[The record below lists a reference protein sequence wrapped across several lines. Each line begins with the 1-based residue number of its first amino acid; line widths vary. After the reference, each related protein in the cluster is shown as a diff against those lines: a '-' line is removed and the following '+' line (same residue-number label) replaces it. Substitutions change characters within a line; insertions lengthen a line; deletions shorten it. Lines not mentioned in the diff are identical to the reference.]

1 MGLGMRAGIRLD
13 KAAGTLATCGIALVS
28 AGSTIFLSS
37 LMPEFELFVVMAFA
51 LYPFLTSLAFHAVIN
66 ECYKYYPKLKLFIN
80 GVIIVG
86 TGFGHIFFGM
96 LND

>member
-1 MGLGMRAGIRLD
+1 MWGNFSTAKRRDASFRAYLRIYP
-13 KAAGTLATCGIALVS
+13 V
-28 AGSTIFLSS
+28 
-37 LMPEFELFVVMAFA
+37 FVLLAFA
-51 LYPFLTSLAFHAVIN
+51 LYPFSTSLAFHAVIN

>member
-1 MGLGMRAGIRLD
+1 
-13 KAAGTLATCGIALVS
+13 
-28 AGSTIFLSS
+28 
-37 LMPEFELFVVMAFA
+37 MPEFELFVVMAFA

>member
-1 MGLGMRAGIRLD
+1 ML
-13 KAAGTLATCGIALVS
+13 
-28 AGSTIFLSS
+28 
-37 LMPEFELFVVMAFA
+37 AFA

-96 LND
+96 LNDECINPEDLEAVDGYYGG